1 MTSNKHPFTSNK
13 LPNGPFDAELAE
25 WIRGAALGDQE
36 SQKKIYQR
44 NAAQIVRIVRRI
56 VGQDHVDDVVQD
68 FFVTLF
74 AKISQFRFE
83 SSFETWVHRM
93 AVNQSLQH
101 LRKASREQER
111 IRQYAGDGAVQSI
124 PKDES
129 SSREDAEVLV
139 LARVT
144 WYPTNGTNTQH
155 EHATHEH
162 GSLAVDFR
170 NVIEFAQLEPQK
182 AISNLVEKYD
192 GKQLETESAT
202 KTIGYRPALF
212 NHVPDGFQRVSTH
225 VLNMPCCKC
234 SATVCQRP
242 NGTSVIVFEHKDEQ
256 PVWFG
261 DLPSIDTQC
270 SGTQCRIIES
280 AGQLAVSWRQKDRQF
295 TVVGASDVAE
305 VSQWVET
312 LKM

>member
-1 MTSNKHPFTSNK
+1 MNCKEVADKLSPFLDGELDSGQNERVS
-13 LPNGPFDAELAE
+13 LHIESCDACNRDL
-25 WIRGAALGDQE
+25 E
-36 SQKKIYQR
+36 SF
-44 NAAQIVRIVRRI
+44 RRI
-56 VGQDHVDDVVQD
+56 GERMREVETPVDTEGSWGRIEAAIPSKLRLSDRRSMKWLVLALALAASVG
-68 FFVTLF
+68 F
-74 AKISQFRFE
+74 
-83 SSFETWVHRM
+83 
-93 AVNQSLQH
+93 
-101 LRKASREQER
+101 
-111 IRQYAGDGAVQSI
+111 
-124 PKDES
+124 
-129 SSREDAEVLV
+129 V

-170 NVIEFAQLEPQK
+170 NVIQFAQLEPQK

-192 GKQLETESAT
+192 GKQLDTESAT
-202 KTIGYRPALF
+202 KYVGYRPALLTR
-212 NHVPDGFQRVSTH
+212 VPDGFQRVSTH

-234 SATVCQRP
+234 TATVCQRT

-295 TVVGASDVAE
+295 TMVGAADVAE

>member
-1 MTSNKHPFTSNK
+1 MIAMNCKEVADK
-13 LPNGPFDAELAE
+13 LSQFMDGELDSGLNARVSLHIESCDACKRDL
-25 WIRGAALGDQE
+25 E
-36 SQKKIYQR
+36 SF
-44 NAAQIVRIVRRI
+44 RRI
-56 VGQDHVDDVVQD
+56 GEWMREVEAPVDTEGSWGRIEAAIPTKRRLSERRSMKWLVPALALAASVG
-68 FFVTLF
+68 F
-74 AKISQFRFE
+74 
-83 SSFETWVHRM
+83 
-93 AVNQSLQH
+93 
-101 LRKASREQER
+101 
-111 IRQYAGDGAVQSI
+111 
-124 PKDES
+124 
-129 SSREDAEVLV
+129 V
-139 LARVT
+139 LARVI
-144 WYPTNGTNTQH
+144 WYPTNGTNTQD

-192 GKQLETESAT
+192 GKQLDTESAT

-242 NGTSVIVFEHKDEQ
+242 NGTSLIVFEHKDEQ

-261 DLPSIDTQC
+261 ELPSIETQC

-295 TVVGASDVAE
+295 TMVGAADVAE

-312 LKM
+312 LKL

>member
-1 MTSNKHPFTSNK
+1 MNCKEVADRLSPFMDGELDSGLNERVS
-13 LPNGPFDAELAE
+13 LHIESCDACKRDL
-25 WIRGAALGDQE
+25 E
-36 SQKKIYQR
+36 SF
-44 NAAQIVRIVRRI
+44 RRI
-56 VGQDHVDDVVQD
+56 GVLMREVEAPVDTEGSWGRIEAAIPSKRRLSERRSMKWLVPALALAASVG
-68 FFVTLF
+68 F
-74 AKISQFRFE
+74 
-83 SSFETWVHRM
+83 
-93 AVNQSLQH
+93 
-101 LRKASREQER
+101 
-111 IRQYAGDGAVQSI
+111 
-124 PKDES
+124 
-129 SSREDAEVLV
+129 V

-182 AISNLVEKYD
+182 AISNLVEKYE
-192 GKQLETESAT
+192 GKQLDTESAT
-202 KTIGYRPALF
+202 NYIGYRPALF
-212 NHVPDGFQRVSTH
+212 SSMPNGFQRVSTH

-234 SATVCQRP
+234 TATVCQRT

-270 SGTQCRIIES
+270 SGKQCRIIES
-280 AGQLAVSWRQKDRQF
+280 AGQLAVSWRQNDRQF
-295 TVVGASDVAE
+295 TMVGAADVAE

-312 LKM
+312 LKL

>member
-1 MTSNKHPFTSNK
+1 MNCKEVADKLSPFMDGELDSGLNERVS
-13 LPNGPFDAELAE
+13 LHIESCDACKRDL
-25 WIRGAALGDQE
+25 E
-36 SQKKIYQR
+36 SF
-44 NAAQIVRIVRRI
+44 RRI
-56 VGQDHVDDVVQD
+56 GEWMREVEAPVDTEGSWGRIEAAIPTKLRLSERRSMKWLVPALALAASVG
-68 FFVTLF
+68 F
-74 AKISQFRFE
+74 
-83 SSFETWVHRM
+83 
-93 AVNQSLQH
+93 
-101 LRKASREQER
+101 
-111 IRQYAGDGAVQSI
+111 
-124 PKDES
+124 
-129 SSREDAEVLV
+129 V
-139 LARVT
+139 LARVI

-162 GSLAVDFR
+162 SSLAVDFR

-192 GKQLETESAT
+192 GKQIDTESAT

-261 DLPSIDTQC
+261 ELPSIETQC

-295 TVVGASDVAE
+295 TMVGAADVAE

-312 LKM
+312 LKL

>member
-1 MTSNKHPFTSNK
+1 MNCKEVADRLSPFMDGELDSGLNERVS
-13 LPNGPFDAELAE
+13 LHIESCDACKRDL
-25 WIRGAALGDQE
+25 E
-36 SQKKIYQR
+36 SF
-44 NAAQIVRIVRRI
+44 RRI
-56 VGQDHVDDVVQD
+56 GGWMREVEAPVDTEGSWGRIEAAIPTKLRLSERRSMKWLVPALALAASVG
-68 FFVTLF
+68 F
-74 AKISQFRFE
+74 
-83 SSFETWVHRM
+83 
-93 AVNQSLQH
+93 
-101 LRKASREQER
+101 
-111 IRQYAGDGAVQSI
+111 
-124 PKDES
+124 
-129 SSREDAEVLV
+129 V
-139 LARVT
+139 LARVI

-192 GKQLETESAT
+192 GKQLDTESAT

-261 DLPSIDTQC
+261 ELPSIDTQC

-295 TVVGASDVAE
+295 TMVGAADVAE

-312 LKM
+312 LKL

>member
-1 MTSNKHPFTSNK
+1 MGGLIAMNCREVADK
-13 LPNGPFDAELAE
+13 LSQFMDGELDSGLNERVSLHIESCDACKRDL
-25 WIRGAALGDQE
+25 E
-36 SQKKIYQR
+36 SF
-44 NAAQIVRIVRRI
+44 RRI
-56 VGQDHVDDVVQD
+56 GERMREVEAPVDTEWSWGRIEAAIPSKLRLSERRSMKWLIPVLALAASVG
-68 FFVTLF
+68 F
-74 AKISQFRFE
+74 A
-83 SSFETWVHRM
+83 
-93 AVNQSLQH
+93 
-101 LRKASREQER
+101 
-111 IRQYAGDGAVQSI
+111 
-124 PKDES
+124 
-129 SSREDAEVLV
+129 

-192 GKQLETESAT
+192 GKQLDTESAT
-202 KTIGYRPALF
+202 KYIGYRPALF

-234 SATVCQRP
+234 TATVCQRP

-261 DLPSIDTQC
+261 DLPSIDTPPL
-270 SGTQCRIIES
+270 SMRMSTLVN
-280 AGQLAVSWRQKDRQF
+280 AGMRSLDR
-295 TVVGASDVAE
+295 SP
-305 VSQWVET
+305 
-312 LKM
+312 

>member
-1 MTSNKHPFTSNK
+1 MNCKEVAEKLSPFMDGELDSGLNERVS
-13 LPNGPFDAELAE
+13 LHIESCDACKRDL
-25 WIRGAALGDQE
+25 E
-36 SQKKIYQR
+36 SF
-44 NAAQIVRIVRRI
+44 RRI
-56 VGQDHVDDVVQD
+56 GEWMREVEAPVDTEGSWGRIEAAIPTKLRLSERRSMKWLVPALALAASVG
-68 FFVTLF
+68 F
-74 AKISQFRFE
+74 
-83 SSFETWVHRM
+83 
-93 AVNQSLQH
+93 
-101 LRKASREQER
+101 
-111 IRQYAGDGAVQSI
+111 
-124 PKDES
+124 
-129 SSREDAEVLV
+129 V
-139 LARVT
+139 LARVI

-192 GKQLETESAT
+192 GKQLDTESAT

-212 NHVPDGFQRVSTH
+212 DHVPDGFQRVSTH

-261 DLPSIDTQC
+261 ELPSIETQC

-295 TVVGASDVAE
+295 TMVGAADVAE

-312 LKM
+312 LKL

>member
-1 MTSNKHPFTSNK
+1 MNCKEVAEKLSPFMDGELDSGLNERVS
-13 LPNGPFDAELAE
+13 LHIESCDACKRDL
-25 WIRGAALGDQE
+25 E
-36 SQKKIYQR
+36 SF
-44 NAAQIVRIVRRI
+44 RRI
-56 VGQDHVDDVVQD
+56 GEWMREVEAPVDTEGSWGRIEAAIPTKLRLSERRSMKWLVPALALAASVG
-68 FFVTLF
+68 F
-74 AKISQFRFE
+74 
-83 SSFETWVHRM
+83 
-93 AVNQSLQH
+93 
-101 LRKASREQER
+101 
-111 IRQYAGDGAVQSI
+111 
-124 PKDES
+124 
-129 SSREDAEVLV
+129 V
-139 LARVT
+139 LARVI

-192 GKQLETESAT
+192 GKQLDTESAT

-261 DLPSIDTQC
+261 ELPSIETQC

-295 TVVGASDVAE
+295 TMVGAADVAE

-312 LKM
+312 LKL

>member
-1 MTSNKHPFTSNK
+1 MIAMNCKEVADKLSPFMDGELDSGLNERVS
-13 LPNGPFDAELAE
+13 LHIESCDACKRDL
-25 WIRGAALGDQE
+25 E
-36 SQKKIYQR
+36 SF
-44 NAAQIVRIVRRI
+44 RRI
-56 VGQDHVDDVVQD
+56 GEWMREVEAPVDTEGSWGRIEAAIPTKLRLSERRSMKWLVPALALAASVG
-68 FFVTLF
+68 F
-74 AKISQFRFE
+74 
-83 SSFETWVHRM
+83 
-93 AVNQSLQH
+93 
-101 LRKASREQER
+101 
-111 IRQYAGDGAVQSI
+111 
-124 PKDES
+124 
-129 SSREDAEVLV
+129 V
-139 LARVT
+139 LARVI

-162 GSLAVDFR
+162 SSLAVDFR

-192 GKQLETESAT
+192 GKQIDTESAT

-261 DLPSIDTQC
+261 ELPSIETQC

-295 TVVGASDVAE
+295 TMVGAADVAE

-312 LKM
+312 LKL

>member
-1 MTSNKHPFTSNK
+1 MIAMNCKEVADKLSPFMD
-13 LPNGPFDAELAE
+13 GELDSGLNE
-25 WIRGAALGDQE
+25 RVSLHIE
-36 SQKKIYQR
+36 SCDVCKR
-44 NAAQIVRIVRRI
+44 DLESFRRI
-56 VGQDHVDDVVQD
+56 GEWMREVEAPVDTEGSWGRIEAAIPTKLRLSERRSMKWLVPALALAASVG
-68 FFVTLF
+68 F
-74 AKISQFRFE
+74 
-83 SSFETWVHRM
+83 
-93 AVNQSLQH
+93 
-101 LRKASREQER
+101 
-111 IRQYAGDGAVQSI
+111 
-124 PKDES
+124 
-129 SSREDAEVLV
+129 V
-139 LARVT
+139 LARVI

-162 GSLAVDFR
+162 SSLAVDFR

-192 GKQLETESAT
+192 GKQIDTESAT

-261 DLPSIDTQC
+261 ELPSIETQC

-295 TVVGASDVAE
+295 TMVGAADVAE

-312 LKM
+312 LKL

>member
-1 MTSNKHPFTSNK
+1 MNCKEVAEKLSPFMD
-13 LPNGPFDAELAE
+13 GELDSGLNE
-25 WIRGAALGDQE
+25 RVSRHIE
-36 SQKKIYQR
+36 SCDVCKR
-44 NAAQIVRIVRRI
+44 DLESFRRI
-56 VGQDHVDDVVQD
+56 GEWMREVEAPVDTEGSWGRIEAAIPTKLRLSERRSMKWLVPALALAASVG
-68 FFVTLF
+68 F
-74 AKISQFRFE
+74 
-83 SSFETWVHRM
+83 
-93 AVNQSLQH
+93 
-101 LRKASREQER
+101 
-111 IRQYAGDGAVQSI
+111 
-124 PKDES
+124 
-129 SSREDAEVLV
+129 V
-139 LARVT
+139 LARVV

-192 GKQLETESAT
+192 GKQLDTESAT

-261 DLPSIDTQC
+261 ELPSIDTQC

-295 TVVGASDVAE
+295 TMVGAADVAE

-312 LKM
+312 LKL

>member
-1 MTSNKHPFTSNK
+1 MGGLIAVNCKEVADKLSPFLDGELDSGLNARVS
-13 LPNGPFDAELAE
+13 LHIESCDACKRDL
-25 WIRGAALGDQE
+25 E
-36 SQKKIYQR
+36 SF
-44 NAAQIVRIVRRI
+44 RRI
-56 VGQDHVDDVVQD
+56 GERMREVEAPVDTELTWGRIEAAIPSKLRLSERRSMKWLVPALALAASVG
-68 FFVTLF
+68 F
-74 AKISQFRFE
+74 
-83 SSFETWVHRM
+83 
-93 AVNQSLQH
+93 
-101 LRKASREQER
+101 
-111 IRQYAGDGAVQSI
+111 
-124 PKDES
+124 
-129 SSREDAEVLV
+129 V

-144 WYPTNGTNTQH
+144 WYPTSGTNTQH

-182 AISNLVEKYD
+182 AISNLVEKYE
-192 GKQLETESAT
+192 GKQLDAESAT
-202 KTIGYRPALF
+202 KYIGYRPALLTR
-212 NHVPDGFQRVSTH
+212 VPDGFQRVSTH
-225 VLNMPCCKC
+225 VLKMPCCKC
-234 SATVCQRP
+234 TATVCQRP

-261 DLPSIDTQC
+261 ELPSIDTQC

-295 TVVGASDVAE
+295 TMVGAADVAE

>member
-1 MTSNKHPFTSNK
+1 MNCKEVSDKVSQFMDGELDSVLNERVSLHIESC
-13 LPNGPFDAELAE
+13 DACTRDL
-25 WIRGAALGDQE
+25 E
-36 SQKKIYQR
+36 SF
-44 NAAQIVRIVRRI
+44 RRI
-56 VGQDHVDDVVQD
+56 GEWMREVEAPVDTEGTWGRIEAAIPSKLRLSERRSMKWLVPALALAASVG
-68 FFVTLF
+68 F
-74 AKISQFRFE
+74 
-83 SSFETWVHRM
+83 
-93 AVNQSLQH
+93 
-101 LRKASREQER
+101 
-111 IRQYAGDGAVQSI
+111 
-124 PKDES
+124 
-129 SSREDAEVLV
+129 V
-139 LARVT
+139 LARVV

-155 EHATHEH
+155 EHAIHEH

-182 AISNLVEKYD
+182 AISNLVEKYE
-192 GKQLETESAT
+192 GKQLDTELAT

-212 NHVPDGFQRVSTH
+212 SHVPDGFQRVSTH

-261 DLPSIDTQC
+261 ELPSIETQC

-295 TVVGASDVAE
+295 TMVGAADVAE

-312 LKM
+312 LKL